1 MVVKTEYQYIRPP
14 EGLIKRCVMAEY
26 AGTTNGDLLEYAAAS
41 IALLSGCNE
50 DNARAYS
57 GYLESLESGE

>member
-1 MVVKTEYQYIRPP
+1 
-14 EGLIKRCVMAEY
+14 MAEY